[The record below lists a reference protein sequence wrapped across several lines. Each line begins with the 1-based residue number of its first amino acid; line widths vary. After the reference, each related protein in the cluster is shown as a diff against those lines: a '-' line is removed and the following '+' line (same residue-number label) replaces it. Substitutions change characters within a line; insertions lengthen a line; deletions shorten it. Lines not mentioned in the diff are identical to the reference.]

1 MELLG
6 YFIFQLIGSYIDRKF
21 FELSEVVYGNLAGM
35 LMGVGVAMFTVYFM
49 LAGLRMVSGESHES
63 MTALVLRMT
72 KMMILLSILHT
83 SMFGGVY
90 IQNRILGVRDNIV
103 GAFAHD
109 NGGSGQTV
117 YQKIDSNLDTM
128 AATMSLVDA
137 VSAGNDVGLGD
148 AKGRALTLGLVGQA
162 SPPIV
167 AGLLVLINELGLRIA
182 IMLAPIFIVAFMF
195 KRTEDMFFTWVK
207 FMLGSMLSLG
217 VLSMVI
223 AILFELTNRF
233 TLALGALKLISAAGL
248 LGSDTGLPQLNESVM
263 TAGFGAVMTVML
275 LSVPVILNR
284 FFGSDMGGYSHNPF
298 SGLNQH
304 KDNPMGNVNQYAGQR
319 NSSSNN
325 SSNNSNSN
333 SSNSSSNTGN
343 TSNSQTG
350 SAATTQNINGNIS
363 NSAAQASGTS
373 ENVGAAGARGLAKT
387 K

>member
-6 YFIFQLIGSYIDRKF
+6 YFIFQLIGSYIDKKF
-21 FELSEVVYGNLAGM
+21 FELSEAVYGNLAGI
-35 LMGVGVAMFTVYFM
+35 LMSVGVVMFTVYFM
-49 LAGLRMVSGESHES
+49 LAGLRMVSGESRES

-72 KMMILLSILHT
+72 KMLILLSILHT

-109 NGGSGQTV
+109 GSGSGQTV

-128 AATMSLVDA
+128 SAAMSLVDS
-137 VSAGNDVGLGD
+137 VSAGSDVGLSE
-148 AKGRALTLGLVGQA
+148 AKGRALTLGLIGQA

-233 TLALGALKLISAAGL
+233 TAALMALKLISAAGL
-248 LGSDTGLPQLNESVM
+248 LGADTGLPQLNESVM

-304 KDNPMGNVNQYAGQR
+304 KDNPMGTVNQYAGQR

-325 SSNNSNSN
+325 SSNSSNSN
-333 SSNSSSNTGN
+333 AGN
-343 TSNSQTG
+343 TSNSQAG
-350 SAATTQNINGNIS
+350 STTNTQNINSNIS
-363 NSAAQASGTS
+363 SSAAQASGTS
-373 ENVGAAGARGLAKT
+373 ENVGAGGARGLVK
-387 K
+387 